1 MNNLKNFQVKMPDG
15 FYSIAV
21 DITGFCNANCKYCPS
36 GKRVPSPAEKCF
48 ISTEWFEEILK
59 KLLEYRFYT
68 PATNFHIYALGE
80 PCLHPQLNDILKLL
94 SNYQI
99 KTTIS
104 TNASIVPDFEREAL
118 GSVSR
123 FLISVPGFS
132 QASYDRIH
140 GFQFET
146 IRANIIKLREQVARL
161 SGNQIPFD
169 MSYHIYQFNERE
181 MVSAR
186 AFCKEYDIRFAP
198 NYAVMIDKDKCL
210 DYVIGTMSFE
220 ELKDISKDIFLGV
233 LDQQIKDAPRDY
245 CDFQSRFL
253 SVSIDGDVRIC
264 SGFTKAAEPK
274 ILIGNIVTDEIDD
287 IIWRKFHHPRCETC
301 IKAGLTLSKGYE
313 CKVYPDGYYDLMK
326 ENDFVLAHIKD
337 EKLPERLQL
346 LKLVRQF
353 EQEEYAEDLRESI
366 RQHVEKHDLWDD
378 VEGIARNYT
387 RFGSKTYERIALR
400 LSEE

>member
-1 MNNLKNFQVKMPDG
+1 MDNLKEFQVKMPDG
-15 FYSIAV
+15 FDSIAV

-36 GKRVPSPAEKCF
+36 GRRYFPSVEKRF
-48 ISTEWFEEILK
+48 ISVERFEEILK
-59 KLLEYRFYT
+59 KLLEYRFCT
-68 PATNFHIYALGE
+68 PATNFHIYSQGE
-80 PCLHPQLNDILKLL
+80 PCLHPRLNDILKLL
-94 SNYQI
+94 SNYHI

-104 TNASIVPDFEREAL
+104 TNASVVPDFEREAL
-118 GSVSR
+118 ESVSR

-146 IRANIIKLREQVARL
+146 IKANIIKLREQVAEL
-161 SGNQIPFD
+161 SDSQIPFD

-181 MVSAR
+181 MVPAR
-186 AFCKEYDIRFAP
+186 AFCREHDIRFAP
-198 NYAVMIDKDKCL
+198 NYAVMMDKDKCL
-210 DYVIGTMSFE
+210 DYVRGTMSFE
-220 ELKDISKDIFLGV
+220 ELKDVSKDIFLGV

-253 SVSIDGDVRIC
+253 SVTIDGDIRIC
-264 SGFTKAAEPK
+264 SGFTKAAESG
-274 ILIGNIVTDEIDD
+274 ILIGNIVTDGIDD
-287 IIWRKFHHPRCETC
+287 IIWRKYHHPRCETC

-326 ENDFVLAHIKD
+326 ENDYILSHIEDGKLQ
-337 EKLPERLQL
+337 EKLQL

-366 RQHVEKHDLWDD
+366 RQHIEEHDLRDD
-378 VEGIARNYT
+378 VESIARNYT
-387 RFGSKTYERIALR
+387 RFGVRTCEKLAL
-400 LSEE
+400 